1 MAERTTAGDP
11 ELGAAM
17 LTPFTIIRNNRGSLS
32 KSLALYEGRLKKTAA
47 ADLVDGT
54 ATRAAVP
61 DLSSFAKILE
71 GLGSHEALTFG
82 ITGAEQAQLCTQEAL
97 ASGRAPVGA
106 ICRARAN
113 FAWRKGRG
121 ILMLDIDRPRDGSTP
136 LRAMDFDELLA
147 RLLPWWSKSARLYRP
162 SASAFIYDVD
172 GNELSG
178 QGSLRCYAIA
188 DKAENT
194 PFVGVAIAD
203 ALWKAG
209 HGRIEFSAAGSML
222 VRCPIDCAVWQP
234 ERLDFAGPA
243 VLGPGLVKR
252 QLPPRIIDG
261 DDIDT
266 DAAIAA
272 GPGRMTVAAWAS
284 RSIEVHKAK
293 QAARPEER
301 TRRRNYIDERVRR
314 DIAAGIEEVMA
325 RRKWRAAIEDHE
337 LSGSFTL
344 HFRDQ
349 GIVTVDE
356 VLRNPAWFDRERLA
370 DPNEPDYASD
380 PRIAQFYANEGRA
393 RPHIFSHAHGGCKY
407 VLTGAKREA

>member
-1 MAERTTAGDP
+1 
-11 ELGAAM
+11 M
-17 LTPFTIIRNNRGSLS
+17 LTPFTIIRNNRGPLS
-32 KSLALYEGRLKKTAA
+32 KSFALHEGRLQKTAA

-61 DLSSFAKILE
+61 DLLSFAKILE
-71 GLGSHEALTFG
+71 GLRSHEALTFG
-82 ITGAEQAQLCTQEAL
+82 TTEAEQARLCTQEAI
-97 ASGRAPVGA
+97 ASGRAPAGA
-106 ICRARAN
+106 ICRDRAS
-113 FAWRKGRG
+113 FEWPKGRG
-121 ILMLDIDRPRDGSTP
+121 ILMLDIDKPRDGSAP
-136 LRAMDFDELLA
+136 LRTLVFDELLA

-162 SASAFIYDVD
+162 SASAFIYDAD

-178 QGSLRCYAIA
+178 PGSLRCYAIA
-188 DKAENT
+188 DNAENT

-266 DAAIAA
+266 EAAIAA
-272 GPGRMTVAAWAS
+272 GPGRMTVAAWTS
-284 RSIEVHKAK
+284 RSIEVRKAK

-314 DIAAGIEEVMA
+314 DIATGIEEAMA

-356 VLRNPAWFDRERLA
+356 VLRNPARFDRERLA
-370 DPNEPDYASD
+370 DPNEPDYAND
-380 PRIAQFYANEGRA
+380 PRIAQFYANEGRG

-407 VLTGAKREA
+407 VLTGAKRGA